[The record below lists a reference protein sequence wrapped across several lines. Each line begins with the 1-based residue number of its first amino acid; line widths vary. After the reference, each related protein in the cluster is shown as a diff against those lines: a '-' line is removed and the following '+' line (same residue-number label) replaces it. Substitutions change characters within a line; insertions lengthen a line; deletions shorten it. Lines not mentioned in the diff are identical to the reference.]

1 MKKEI
6 IQILMVYTPLV
17 AFIFFAYYLE
27 GYDPIDIIGMI
38 SVSTILAFAFIAWIK
53 FVVDE
58 F

>member
-6 IQILMVYTPLV
+6 IQILMIYIPLV
-17 AFIFFAYYLE
+17 AFIFSAYYLD

-38 SVSTILAFAFIAWIK
+38 SISTISAFALMAWIK
-53 FVVDE
+53 FVVDK